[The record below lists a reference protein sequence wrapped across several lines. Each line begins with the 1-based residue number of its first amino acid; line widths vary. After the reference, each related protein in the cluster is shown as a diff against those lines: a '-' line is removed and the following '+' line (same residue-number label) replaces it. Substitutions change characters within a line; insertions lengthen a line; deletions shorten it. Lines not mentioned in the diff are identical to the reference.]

1 MFLADDV
8 IIEGNMLILLSTLLN
23 VLFTSSAAR

>member
-1 MFLADDV
+1 MFLADV